1 MIDEATVRTALNAII
16 DPCSVAANCAA
27 GLQDM
32 GLIRRVEIAESP
44 EGAVVRVVI
53 GVTEYGCL
61 LGASFASEAY
71 KILENMQGVVVAKV
85 ELDREFDWDPDDMS
99 AAYQAR
105 LSARRARTKQLL
117 GLRQPVTTQIKPGD
131 NHAMQCGRKSL
142 L

>member
-1 MIDEATVRTALNAII
+1 
-16 DPCSVAANCAA
+16 
-27 GLQDM
+27 
-32 GLIRRVEIAESP
+32 
-44 EGAVVRVVI
+44 
-53 GVTEYGCL
+53 
-61 LGASFASEAY
+61 
-71 KILENMQGVVVAKV
+71 MQGVVVAKV

-117 GLRQPVTTQIKPGD
+117 GQRQPVTTQIEPGD